1 MLEEKVAMLIRWTV
15 LCAAV
20 AALTAC
26 SAVSPAKPAANADA
40 KAQTITSWSYP
51 SEHNQFRELGWE

>member
-1 MLEEKVAMLIRWTV
+1 MLIRWTL

-26 SAVSPAKPAANADA
+26 SAVRPADKADA
-40 KAQTITSWSYP
+40 PAQTAATWSYP
-51 SEHNQFRELGWE
+51 SEHNQMRELGWE

>member
-1 MLEEKVAMLIRWTV
+1 MLIRWTV

-26 SAVSPAKPAANADA
+26 SAVGPADKDATKADA
-40 KAQTITSWSYP
+40 KTQTSAAWSYP

>member
-1 MLEEKVAMLIRWTV
+1 MLIRWTV

-26 SAVSPAKPAANADA
+26 SAMSPAAKDAAPADA
-40 KAQTITSWSYP
+40 KAQAATTWSYP

>member
-1 MLEEKVAMLIRWTV
+1 MLIRWTV